1 MTLECSML
9 YVKDL
14 ARMREFYGRVFQ
26 SPPINTEWTDT
37 WALFDAGGT
46 KFALHTIPGKHTDGA
61 SPTLNLKVKLI
72 FAVEDVPAEGARLE
86 AMGVSLLQRSWQEAG
101 ESCDC
106 VDPEGNIFQ
115 IAARASLPHL
125 FGQSQHSSSR
135 SGGAPRVP
143 IP

>member
-14 ARMREFYGRVFQ
+14 ARMREFYGGVLQ
-26 SPPINTEWTDT
+26 TPPINTEWTDT

-46 KFALHTIPGKHTDGA
+46 KFALHSIPPDHADGSELS
-61 SPTLNLKVKLI
+61 SPTPKKSSVKLV
-72 FAVEDVPAEGARLE
+72 FAVGDVPAERLRLE
-86 AMGVSLLQRSWQEAG
+86 ATGVTTLQRSWQEPG

-115 IAARASLPHL
+115 IADRIHLPHL
-125 FGQSQHSSSR
+125 FGQFTARPS
-135 SGGAPRVP
+135 
-143 IP
+143 